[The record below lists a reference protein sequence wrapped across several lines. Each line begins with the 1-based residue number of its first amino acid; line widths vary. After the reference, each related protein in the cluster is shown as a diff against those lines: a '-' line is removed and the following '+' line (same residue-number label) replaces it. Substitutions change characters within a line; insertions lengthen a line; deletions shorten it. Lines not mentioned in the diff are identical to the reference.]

1 MVFAAMWKHAC
12 FAIVTIL
19 KLYILFVEKIV
30 SFFADK
36 DMEIS
41 RKFEILFLSPNLLC
55 PRNPRYGSRVN
66 RFVVSKLFGFGG
78 RYWQLRTVQTP
89 RNGHYVLLPFFIDPQ
104 GSHYN
109 RPIFS
114 DASLSF
120 LGFQAADRAILS
132 GVDRPNQHLR
142 VPLPLGLA
150 QNPFSSQWGSDR
162 EREIRPDDLRFNLI
176 GSENASA
183 IMWLHH
189 AVRHQPNDEQVLQV
203 VLRDMT
209 EDFQMQKVPS
219 DFLQRE
225 ITALRES
232 IMHGGNLWNER
243 EVPIDP
249 TAFDV

>member
-1 MVFAAMWKHAC
+1 
-12 FAIVTIL
+12 
-19 KLYILFVEKIV
+19 
-30 SFFADK
+30 
-36 DMEIS
+36 MEIS
-41 RKFEILFLSPNLLC
+41 RKFETLFLSPNLLC

-89 RNGHYVLLPFFIDPQ
+89 HNGHYVLLPFLIDPQ
-104 GSHYN
+104 GSDYSQ
-109 RPIFS
+109 PIFS

-120 LGFQAADRAILS
+120 LGFHAVDQAILC
-132 GVDRPNQHLR
+132 GVDHPNQHLH

-162 EREIRPDDLRFNLI
+162 EREIQPDDLRFNLI

-189 AVRHQPNDEQVLQV
+189 AVRHQQNDEQVLQA

-209 EDFQMQKVPS
+209 EDFQMHNVPR
-219 DFLQRE
+219 DFLERE

-232 IMHGGNLWNER
+232 IMHGGDLWNES
-243 EVPIDP
+243 EVPINLA
-249 TAFDV
+249 AFDD